1 MPVGLPE
8 ADGEQ
13 EARLF
18 VPLDHDHVPAV
29 ELDVPAGPFDG
40 SAASRFQVLVF
51 LAQTGPFSRQPLA
64 GRPSAG
70 NAAPGGQRSA
80 SGWRGCR
87 AAYESDD
94 IRVKLAKTDPASFPD
109 LTIRSEA
116 LMLLADLVITSQHVA
131 ETRARSAKIAALADL
146 LRRLG
151 PMEIDPAVSWLAG
164 NLRQGRIGLGW
175 AAIRDARPAE
185 AVAVPSLTVGEV
197 DAAFERIAGTTGSG
211 STAERVRLL
220 SGLLVRAT
228 QAEQDF
234 LVRLIFGEL
243 RQGALAGLMAEA
255 LAAAAGV
262 PANEVRRA
270 LMLAGELPAVAQAVL
285 TEGRPS
291 LARFHLQLFRPLQP
305 MLAQPA
311 GDVAD
316 ALEQL
321 GEAAFELKVDGA
333 RVQVHKDDG
342 EVRVYSRRGNEVTQ
356 AVPELVESVQVLPA
370 RRLVLDGEVI
380 ALRPDGAPWPFQVTM
395 RRFGRKLDV
404 PRLRGELPLT
414 PFFFDV
420 LHLDGDDL
428 LDRPANERF
437 AALAAATPGL
447 TVPRLVTADP
457 EAADDF
463 FAEALRRGHEGLMA
477 KAVDAPYEA
486 GRRGASWLKIK
497 PAHTLDLVVLAA
509 EWGHGRRSGWLS
521 NLHLGAR
528 DPENGGFVMLGKTFK
543 GLTDETLAWQT
554 KKLQEIALATDAWTV
569 HLRPELVV
577 EIAFSDVQESPQY
590 PAGMALRFARVKRY
604 RDDKPA
610 SEADTIDTVRKI
622 FAGGQE

>member
-1 MPVGLPE
+1 
-8 ADGEQ
+8 
-13 EARLF
+13 
-18 VPLDHDHVPAV
+18 
-29 ELDVPAGPFDG
+29 
-40 SAASRFQVLVF
+40 
-51 LAQTGPFSRQPLA
+51 
-64 GRPSAG
+64 
-70 NAAPGGQRSA
+70 
-80 SGWRGCR
+80 
-87 AAYESDD
+87 
-94 IRVKLAKTDPASFPD
+94 
-109 LTIRSEA
+109 
-116 LMLLADLVITSQHVA
+116 MLLADLVTTSQSVT
-131 ETRARSAKIAALADL
+131 ETRSRSAKIAALADV

-151 PMEIDPAVSWLAG
+151 PEEIDPAVSWLAG

-185 AVAVPSLTVGEV
+185 AATEASLTVGEV
-197 DAAFERIAGTTGSG
+197 DGTFARIAGTTGSG

-228 QAEQDF
+228 QEEQGF

-262 PANEVRRA
+262 PADEVRRA

-285 TEGRPS
+285 NDGRPG

-311 GDVAD
+311 GDVSD
-316 ALEQL
+316 ALERL

-342 EVRVYSRRGNEVTQ
+342 EVRVYSRRGNEVTH
-356 AVPELVESVQVLPA
+356 AVPELVESVQALPA
-370 RRLVLDGEVI
+370 RRLLLDGEVI
-380 ALRPDGAPWPFQVTM
+380 ALKPDGTPWPFQVTM

-428 LDRPANERF
+428 LDRPASERF
-437 AALAAATPGL
+437 AALATVAPGL

-457 EAADDF
+457 EAADGF

-477 KAVDAPYEA
+477 KAVGAPYEA

-543 GLTDETLAWQT
+543 GLTDETLIWQT
-554 KKLQEIALATDAWTV
+554 KKFQEIALATDAWSV

-577 EIAFSDVQESPQY
+577 EIAFNDVQESPHY
-590 PAGMALRFARVKRY
+590 PGGMALRFARVKRY
-604 RDDKPA
+604 RDDKRA
-610 SEADTIDTVRKI
+610 SEADTIDSVRKI
-622 FAGGQE
+622 FAGRRE